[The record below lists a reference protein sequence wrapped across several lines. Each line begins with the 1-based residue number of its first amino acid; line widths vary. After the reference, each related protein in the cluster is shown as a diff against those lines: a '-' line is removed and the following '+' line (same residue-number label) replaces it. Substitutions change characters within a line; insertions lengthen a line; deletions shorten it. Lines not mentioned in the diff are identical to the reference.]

1 MGLDSVELVMNTE
14 EHFGIQIPDHIA
26 ESLTTVGGLH
36 NVVVSEL
43 KRVGKPRDAE
53 IVFAELRELICDQ
66 LGGEETTSL
75 HSVRGRH
82 PDVGGVL
89 RARGRRG

>member
-53 IVFAELRELICDQ
+53 IIFAELRELICDQ
-66 LGGEETTSL
+66 LGVEPER
-75 HSVRGRH
+75 VV
-82 PDVGGVL
+82 PDARFIQDL
-89 RARGRRG
+89 RID